1 MYVTIKC
8 DEVHNRGMGIG
19 KRKNIEQIPTEDES
33 QGKTGKVVSEQAG
46 IEGQRKEVN
55 VESYS
60 KVAKVGQM
68 LKDVEFPIAKH
79 KIVEHIKQQHSD
91 SVEKERILEKLE
103 KIENREYKNVSDL
116 TMAAGLVY

>member
-1 MYVTIKC
+1 
-8 DEVHNRGMGIG
+8 MGTG
-19 KRKNIEQIPTEDES
+19 KRKSIEQIPTEDEP

-55 VESYS
+55 VEGYS

-68 LKDVEFPIAKH
+68 LKDVEFPIAKYN
-79 KIVEHIKQQHSD
+79 IVEHLKQKHSD
-91 SVEKERILEKLE
+91 SIVKEKILEKLA
-103 KIENREYKNVSDL
+103 KIEDREYKNVSDI

>member
-1 MYVTIKC
+1 
-8 DEVHNRGMGIG
+8 MGTG
-19 KRKNIEQIPTEDES
+19 KRKNTEQIPTEDDP

-68 LKDVEFPIAKH
+68 LKDVEFPN
-79 KIVEHIKQQHSD
+79 S
-91 SVEKERILEKLE
+91 
-103 KIENREYKNVSDL
+103 
-116 TMAAGLVY
+116 

>member
-1 MYVTIKC
+1 
-8 DEVHNRGMGIG
+8 MGTS
-19 KRKNIEQIPTEDES
+19 KRKNIEQIPTEDEP
-33 QGKTGKVVSEQAG
+33 QGKTGRIVSEQGG

-68 LKDVEFPIAKH
+68 LKDVEFPIAKR

-91 SVEKERILEKLE
+91 SVVKEQILEKLE
-103 KIENREYKNVSDL
+103 KMEDREYKNVSDI
-116 TMAAGLVY
+116 TMTAGLVY

>member
-1 MYVTIKC
+1 
-8 DEVHNRGMGIG
+8 MGTD
-19 KRKNIEQIPTEDES
+19 KRKNIEQIPTEDEP
-33 QGKTGKVVSEQAG
+33 QGKTGKAVSEQAG

-91 SVEKERILEKLE
+91 SAEKEQILEKLD
-103 KIENREYKNVSDL
+103 KIEDREYKNVSDI